1 MANPSKQ
8 IGTRAETN
16 VARFLTQR
24 GLRTTRRALAGSDD
38 EGDLR
43 MLLPSGEEVTLEVKA
58 GKQTQDLTRAR
69 LGEWKRQTLQEGE
82 NSGCKPG
89 LVIVRYRHRLSDAE
103 VWLPNSQWG
112 GRLRGWTMQYIDDF
126 ADEMWSMS

>member
-24 GLRTTRRALAGSDD
+24 GLRTTRRTLAGSDD

-58 GKQTQDLTRAR
+58 GKQTARAPR
-69 LGEWKRQTLQEGE
+69 SMFERWKRETLVESE
-82 NSGCKPG
+82 NSGCRCA
-89 LVIVRYRHRLSDAE
+89 LVVVRYQRRLVDAE